1 MANTTPKMTVNKLGE
16 FLTANPARQRRI
28 LEQLK
33 YPKENKFSSS
43 SYSEAR
49 EAIKNYFLS
58 GFDEQVILNCIS
70 DLEGKEATSDYQM
83 GMISS
88 SIEALEC
95 ILDSQEIS
103 RFNDAEFLPYGG
115 SNNKMNIKGVEVS
128 IYPDL
133 MLKTQS
139 RNVEYLGGLKIHLSK
154 SGTLSEMGAK
164 YVAVMLYSFI
174 EQNELQAGL
183 KIRPDNCVSFDVFT
197 DLLMPCPNGV
207 KMRWN
212 EIESGCLNIMAI
224 WDSI

>member
-1 MANTTPKMTVNKLGE
+1 MTKNTPKMTVNKLGE

-33 YPKENKFSSS
+33 YPKENKFGAT
-43 SYSEAR
+43 SYTEAR

-58 GFDEQVILNCIS
+58 DFNEQVILDCIAE
-70 DLEGKEATSDYQM
+70 LEAKDAPNDYQS

-95 ILDSQEIS
+95 VLNSQEIS
-103 RFNDAEFLPYGG
+103 RFNDAEFYPYEG
-115 SNNKMNIKGVEVS
+115 SNKKMNIQGVEVS
-128 IYPDL
+128 VYPDL

-139 RNVEYLGGLKIHLSK
+139 RNSSYLGSLKIHLSK

-174 EQNELQAGL
+174 EQNELQEGL
-183 KIRPDNCVSFDVFT
+183 KMRPDNNVSFDVFT
-197 DLLMPCPNGV
+197 DLIMPCPNGV

-224 WDSI
+224 WDTI